1 MHTHSQTHQSHT
13 WHGPP
18 EGPPG
23 TDWVFWKA
31 PWGPGCVGW
40 ARGVP
45 RGDPPRGWPSPP
57 RCLGWEGCSAPRRSG
72 CSGRPCPSSC
82 SRAASRLLGW
92 RPLWAEH
99 RHGAPDGGPGPAR
112 WQGCSGRPGST
123 TNPNKGELLRLR
135 PSPLLPTPG
144 VDRPEER
151 RRTGGGRQELV
162 LSPTLLQGLALGKS
176 LPALSPN
183 PPSLLLCL
191 LLGGQ
196 GQDAAGTK
204 AGPASGCLPARA
216 GVATPQETCWVAP
229 HPSPAAPHIESPFRQ
244 ERSAELGLLVVYKG
258 WGKQVAGRQ
267 CYGHH
272 PRFLGTPTR

>member
-18 EGPPG
+18 KGPPG

-31 PWGPGCVGW
+31 PRGPGCVGW

-123 TNPNKGELLRLR
+123 TNPNKGGLLRLR
-135 PSPLLPTPG
+135 PSPLLPAPG

-151 RRTGGGRQELV
+151 RRPGGGRQELV

-176 LPALSPN
+176 LPALPPN
-183 PPSLLLCL
+183 PPPHSCSVCSSGAKARM
-191 LLGGQ
+191 LLGPRLGQ
-196 GQDAAGTK
+196 PQAVYPPGQVRPRPRRPVGWC
-204 AGPASGCLPARA
+204 P
-216 GVATPQETCWVAP
+216 TPHQP
-229 HPSPAAPHIESPFRQ
+229 HH
-244 ERSAELGLLVVYKG
+244 
-258 WGKQVAGRQ
+258 
-267 CYGHH
+267 
-272 PRFLGTPTR
+272 T